1 MTATTTAAP
10 GGRPVTRDPL
20 WRAVGLLDVSWRRA
34 ALAVLAGA
42 GALGSAVAL
51 AAVSAWLIARASQMP
66 PVMQLSIAAVA
77 VRTFGVSRGVLRYL
91 ERLASHDVALR
102 GVASLRGALYDRLA
116 VGRTE
121 PLLALRRG
129 DLLARVGADADAV
142 GDVVVR
148 GLVPAAVAVVV
159 GAGSVVLVGVFLPT
173 AGAALA
179 ACLLLAGGLAP
190 WWAARSVRTA
200 EAAAADARA
209 ETTALA
215 LVALDGAAEL
225 RVAGRMPV
233 VLDELRG
240 ADARLARATD
250 VGARPAALAAAAG
263 PLSTGLAVLAAL
275 ALGVP
280 ATTGGLLTPVELA
293 VVVLTPL
300 AAFEGTALL
309 PAAAVQV
316 LRSRQAATRVMDLLD
331 AVAEETVA
339 APSDRGGDAP
349 GPSLRPDADAA
360 VAPGSP
366 RPGVLRARD
375 LACGWPGREPVV
387 RGLDLDLAPGRRV
400 AVVGPSGTG
409 KTTLLLT
416 LAGLLPPAA
425 GELLVDGVAPSART
439 RADAAATVSVTPED
453 AHVFDTTVLE
463 NLRVARGDVTVEEA
477 REVLG
482 VVGLGPWLQGLPDGL
497 GTTVGSD
504 AARLSGG
511 ERRRLLVA
519 RALLSPAPLLLL
531 DEPTEHLDTGTARD
545 VGTALAP
552 PGSAPGAPD
561 GTAGAEALLRG
572 LLDGCLAPGRG
583 ILVATHRLT
592 GVEAADEV
600 IVLEGGAVRAR
611 GTHDQL
617 MAADP
622 TYRWAWRAQT
632 ETTDDEEDR

>member
-1 MTATTTAAP
+1 MTTTLRVPDAGPLA
-10 GGRPVTRDPL
+10 RDPL

-116 VGRTE
+116 AGRTE

-129 DLLARVGADADAV
+129 DLLARVGADADAI

-148 GLVPAAVAVVV
+148 GLVPATVAVVV
-159 GAGSVVLVGVFLPT
+159 GAGSVVLLGVFLPA

-179 ACLLLAGGLAP
+179 ACLLLAGVLAP

-225 RVAGRMPV
+225 RVGGRMPA
-233 VLDELRG
+233 VLDELEQ

-300 AAFEGTALL
+300 AAFEATALL

-331 AVAEETVA
+331 AVGGAA
-339 APSDRGGDAP
+339 APSHHDVEAAAPTVSRGP
-349 GPSLRPDADAA
+349 H
-360 VAPGSP
+360 

-425 GELLVDGVAPSART
+425 GELLVDGVAPAGRS

-463 NLRVARGDVTVEEA
+463 NLRVARGDVTEEEA

-482 VVGLGPWLQGLPDGL
+482 AVGLGPWLLGLPDGL

-531 DEPTEHLDTGTARD
+531 DEPTEHLDAGHEPD
-545 VGTALAP
+545 P
-552 PGSAPGAPD
+552 ESMSGAPSD
-561 GTAGAEALLRG
+561 PAGAESLLRG

-583 ILVATHRLT
+583 ILVVTHRLA

-600 IVLEGGAVRAR
+600 IVLDEGAVRSR

-617 MAADP
+617 LAADR
-622 TYRWAWRAQT
+622 TYRSAWCAQR
-632 ETTDDEEDR
+632 ETTQDGEDR